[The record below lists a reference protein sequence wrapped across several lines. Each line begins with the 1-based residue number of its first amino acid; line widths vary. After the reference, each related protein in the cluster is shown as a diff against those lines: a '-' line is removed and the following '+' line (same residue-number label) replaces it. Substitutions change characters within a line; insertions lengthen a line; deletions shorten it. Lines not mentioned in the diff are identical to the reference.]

1 MTESIKCEH
10 GLTHRSRPMVKLCDG
25 LTYLLIGG
33 GIGAAVALL
42 FAPKSGNELRGDIA
56 DISRRG
62 YDETLE
68 RAQQLRDQ
76 SAEIYQAVKD
86 KADEVY
92 DFAAAKLSSGKEEI
106 TAAVENAAGSVAD
119 AANSAIDEAGKVL
132 KQNGQSRKPSSIM

>member
-1 MTESIKCEH
+1 MTENNKCEH
-10 GLTHRSRPMVKLCDG
+10 GLTHRSRPMVSLLDG

-92 DFAAAKLSSGKEEI
+92 DFAAGKLSSGKEEI

-119 AANSAIDEAGKVL
+119 AADSTIAEATKVL
-132 KQNGQSRKPSSIM
+132 KHSG